1 MPSCWLV
8 ALSWQDLH
16 RSWVLVAGL
25 RSSSCLA
32 FGAGNLV
39 GVDMMVGSIVF
50 CECLIWACW
59 ACSRSSSCLVAVV
72 CSGGVV
78 IMVGGILLAVA
89 VICDCL
95 VALVG
100 LSLGRQAAW
109 RLVCISCDVVLMVG
123 GIVMIVAVICDSWS
137 GLWMWGLNLV
147 VKLLDG

>member
-1 MPSCWLV
+1 M
-8 ALSWQDLH
+8 
-16 RSWVLVAGL
+16 
-25 RSSSCLA
+25 
-32 FGAGNLV
+32 
-39 GVDMMVGSIVF
+39 
-50 CECLIWACW
+50 
-59 ACSRSSSCLVAVV
+59 

-109 RLVCISCDVVLMVG
+109 RPVCISCDVVLMVG

-137 GLWMWGLNLV
+137 GHWMWGLYLV